1 MALSATMHAVLLSA
15 VQLTTGLFLLTAL
28 AEILGCYLTD
38 LVVKQQ
44 RSPWLPIPAA
54 LSLALFAWLLTL
66 HPTASGRVYAAYGAV
81 YVAVA
86 LVWLRLVDGEAF
98 SSRDLLGSAVI
109 LSGMGILMGR
119 SSS

>member
-1 MALSATMHAVLLSA
+1 MMVARHRIAVLR
-15 VQLTTGLFLLTAL
+15 TTGLFLITAV

-38 LVVKQQ
+38 VVVKQQ
-44 RSPWLPIPAA
+44 RPLWLLVPAA

-86 LVWLRLVDGEAF
+86 LIWLRMVDGSPF
-98 SSRDLLGSAVI
+98 TGRDLLGSVVV

-119 SSS
+119 APQ